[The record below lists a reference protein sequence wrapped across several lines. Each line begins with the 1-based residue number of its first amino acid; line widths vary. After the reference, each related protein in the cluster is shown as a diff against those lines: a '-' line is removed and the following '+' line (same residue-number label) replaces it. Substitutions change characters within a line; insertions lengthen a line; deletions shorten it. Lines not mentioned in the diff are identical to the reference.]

1 MNKGTRL
8 SIVVCFL
15 CLFLGQTLQAQKV
28 TLKINPL
35 SLFAVT
41 ANVQGEYAFNER
53 MSVQVGVF
61 IGKVTSRVG
70 NTGLAQEIGYN
81 WFGITP
87 EFRYYAQST
96 KKAAPRGL
104 YLGPFFR
111 YRHDMRRFT
120 TSVYD
125 PDLQLYSTGVVTKT
139 YPLIGGGVLLGYQW
153 LFNDVFALDVFFG
166 PQYLSGPFTYEFECD
181 SCDGNES
188 IVEEPLGINF
198 RGAGIRLG
206 IAIGVAI

>member
-1 MNKGTRL
+1 MNRVARISCIIG
-8 SIVVCFL
+8 F
-15 CLFLGQTLQAQKV
+15 LFLLQGSHLHAQKV
-28 TLKINPL
+28 AIKINPL

-53 MSVQVGVF
+53 MSFQMGVF

-70 NTGLAQEIGYN
+70 NTGLAQEIGYS

-111 YRHDMRRFT
+111 YRQDVRSFT

-125 PDLQLYSTGVVTKT
+125 PDLQLISTGVVTKT
-139 YPLIGGGVLLGYQW
+139 SPLIGGGVLLGYQW

-166 PQYLSGPFTYEFECD
+166 PQYLSGPFSYEIECD
-181 SCDGNES
+181 NCDGNEA